1 MARRRAADRRCA
13 LLHRLPA
20 AERCVSRPCARVE
33 EGREIVRLVVK
44 RALPDDAGDPGRA
57 EDSRPHAAGRRVRDV
72 VGKGGDGLRRGTCE
86 RRIAQIDARAYPEA
100 AVAQREPQARDA
112 AGRVGDVRAEDL
124 ASQASEQ
131 RVESPRDVLRL
142 LGEAM
147 REKVVQAILGA
158 LGEHLIF
165 R

>member
-1 MARRRAADRRCA
+1 
-13 LLHRLPA
+13 
-20 AERCVSRPCARVE
+20 
-33 EGREIVRLVVK
+33 
-44 RALPDDAGDPGRA
+44 
-57 EDSRPHAAGRRVRDV
+57 V